1 MRDIFNGVLNELPE
15 LRRRIFCA
23 VKFDGL
29 TYVEAAIHLGVS
41 PRKVVKR
48 EVSAVLNGLRSA
60 LKDYL

>member
-41 PRKVVKR
+41 PRKVKR
-48 EVSAVLNGLRSA
+48 EVSAVLNRLRSA